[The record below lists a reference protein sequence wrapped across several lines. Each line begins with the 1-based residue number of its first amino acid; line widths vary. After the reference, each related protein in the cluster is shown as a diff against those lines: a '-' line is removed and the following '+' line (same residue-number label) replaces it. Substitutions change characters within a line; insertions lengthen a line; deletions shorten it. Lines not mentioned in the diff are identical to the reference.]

1 MKSVLCKDFGE
12 PKKVLSVEIQ
22 PEPKIDL
29 NSGNVKIKVYFSGIN
44 YGSDAL
50 QILGQYQVKPKTPFI
65 PGCEISG
72 IIVEVGSKVS
82 KFKVGDSVFALVT
95 NGWADYVIIHQDTMI
110 FKVPNGMSLEDAA
123 SFPICYGT
131 AHLGLCVK
139 ANLKKDEYLLVHGGS
154 GGVGLSAIQIG
165 KSIGAKVIA
174 TASTT
179 EKLEICKQ
187 NGADFL
193 INYQSEDFVKK
204 VKEIT
209 NGKGVNVVFDPVGGK
224 IFENTLK
231 CIAWSCRLLVVG
243 FASGNVPNVSTNL
256 LLIKNADVIGLYW
269 GSYMQNNPKVLFKG
283 MNDLLEMYQKGYI
296 KPFIS
301 KIYPVNEVKQA
312 VSELLE
318 RKSTG
323 KVVLKINDLSK
334 L

>member
-1 MKSVLCKDFGE
+1 MKSVLVNSYGE
-12 PKKVLSVEIQ
+12 PKNVLTIGTSKE
-22 PEPKIDL
+22 PELDK
-29 NSGNVKIKVYFSGIN
+29 NSGNVKIKVYYSGIN

-72 IIVEVGSKVS
+72 VVVEIGSKVN

-95 NGWADYVIIHQDTMI
+95 SGWADYCIIHQDTLI
-110 FKVPNGMSLEDAA
+110 FKVPKGMSLEEA
-123 SFPICYGT
+123 SSLPICYGT

-154 GGVGLSAIQIG
+154 GGVGIAAIQIG

-174 TASTT
+174 TASTP
-179 EKLEICKQ
+179 EKLEICSQ
-187 NGADFL
+187 NGADFV
-193 INYQSEDFVKK
+193 INYQKEDFVKR

-224 IFENTLK
+224 TFENTLK

-243 FASGNVPNVSTNL
+243 FASGGVPNISTNL

-283 MNDLLEMYQKGYI
+283 MNDLIEMYQKGNI

-301 KIYPVNEVKQA
+301 KVYPMEQVIQA

-323 KVVLKINDLSK
+323 KVVLKINELSK